1 MTMKKAPSSRGLRVD
16 QVGQGEDKDKY
27 VDATD
32 WSIVNEQVASY
43 YRHRIDDEASKRTS
57 P

>member
-1 MTMKKAPSSRGLRVD
+1 MKKAPSSRGLRVD

-32 WSIVNEQVASY
+32 LSIVNEQVASY
-43 YRHRIDDEASKRTS
+43 YRRRTNDEASKRTS